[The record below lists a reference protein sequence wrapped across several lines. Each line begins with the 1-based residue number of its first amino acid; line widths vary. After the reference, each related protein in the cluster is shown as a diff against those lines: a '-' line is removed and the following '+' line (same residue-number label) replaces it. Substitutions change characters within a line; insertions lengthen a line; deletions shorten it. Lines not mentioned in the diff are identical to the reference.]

1 MIRRGMLTGQE
12 VDGGGRQAL
21 AQPQPTPTPAVST
34 QPESTSEERTYTYV
48 KETGDLRGGDT
59 RDIWTATQVGTVT
72 GQSGLTELYD
82 SRKEYEQ
89 LFGSVDNFIDYMDQM
104 YDLQQANPEI
114 YKWWETSDSQLS
126 LEEFAQSRGYP
137 AADGL
142 DPLEQQTLDREYM
155 DYQRAGMQA
164 AYESMINSEEY
175 KALSDQYGLSNPVRN
190 QDGDIFMFNGGF
202 PVEIMEVQDHL
213 SATDYAGIA
222 AAVGLG
228 LAAGPAVSSALGGGL
243 TGGAAGGMASSAATQ
258 LVLTGE
264 IDPTSLAVGAVSGAF
279 QGIAD
284 AAAAGES
291 LNAIE
296 SVVDNAAWDLSGI
309 LGVDHNTA
317 NNIMS
322 SAAQSI
328 VAGNSAQE
336 VAAGI
341 VGQYGADVILAN
353 ANLGDLTTDVQ
364 NLFREG
370 ETEIPHE
377 AVESLLA
384 NALTAGLGGDVTP
397 VDVAMDY
404 FQEGGSLGFLTPSGF
419 DMDLDINIPISAP
432 FDFDLSDVIYPEFN
446 ELINLPEPPVD
457 LADLPTPDYDLSDVE
472 YPAVNELINVPDVD
486 IDTPDATIDT
496 PDATIDLP
504 DVDIDIPNI
513 PLFTGSKAKIPK
525 FNPYTASIGYQPV
538 QLLPTVGPSS
548 AAMEAAQ
555 GMLLKLTGQRNA

>member
-1 MIRRGMLTGQE
+1 MPRGMLTGQE
-12 VDGGGRQAL
+12 VDGGG
-21 AQPQPTPTPAVST
+21 T
-34 QPESTSEERTYTYV
+34 QPENTSEERTYTYV

-72 GQSGLTELYD
+72 GQSGLTELYN

-89 LFGSVDNFIDYMDQM
+89 LFGSVDSFIDYMDQM

-137 AADGL
+137 TADGL
-142 DPLEQQTLDREYM
+142 DPLEQQALDREYM
-155 DYQRAGMQA
+155 DYQRAGMQS

-264 IDPTSLAVGAVSGAF
+264 IDPNSLAVGAVSGAF

-317 NNIMS
+317 TNIMS

-336 VAAGI
+336 IAAGI

-377 AVESLLA
+377 AVESLVA

-404 FQEGGSLGFLTPSGF
+404 FEEGGSLGFLAPMAGEF
-419 DMDLDINIPISAP
+419 DLPDVDLP
-432 FDFDLSDVIYPEFN
+432 FDLADLPAPDYDLSDVVYPVVN
-446 ELINLPEPPVD
+446 ELINVEPSVD

-472 YPAVNELINVPDVD
+472 YPAVNELVNVPDVD
-486 IDTPDATIDT
+486 LDTPEATVDL
-496 PDATIDLP
+496 PDVDLP

-513 PLFTGSKAKIPK
+513 PLFTGSKAKAPK
-525 FNPYTASIGYQPV
+525 FNPYMASIGYQPV